1 MKKPLYQ
8 VIIDDILNDIQ
19 LGNLKNG
26 DQLPTEHELAD
37 RYKVSRITSKRAL
50 NDLETLGYVKR
61 IQGKGSFIQK
71 DDINSTHEILF
82 VMPFPNAPNFGNYTQ
97 GMLKALTESPYRLHI
112 LDNESLH
119 KEQHDFSQYAGVILY
134 PQSSNESMNFIFKLF
149 EGNIPTILLDK
160 EISGVPLTSVTPNNV
175 QGGFIATEHLMKQK
189 CKKIGFV
196 GQKDFFN
203 ISSSRERFIGYL
215 KAFEKQDNLKPQEAV
230 YFEPLHHFDL
240 EQFIKFD
247 GIVFENDILAIQVMN
262 QLLSNNVKIPQDIKL
277 VGFDNS
283 QASELVN
290 PSLSSVAQDFESIGF
305 RAMKELL
312 QEIHYDKKK
321 DVKNIKLDVS
331 LVARDSSRK
340 E

>member
-19 LGNLKNG
+19 LGNLRNG

-37 RYKVSRITSKRAL
+37 KFKVSRITSKRAL
-50 NDLETLGYVKR
+50 NDLEMLGYVKR

-97 GMLKALTESPYRLHI
+97 GMLKALTDSPYRLHI
-112 LDNESLH
+112 LDNQSLH

-149 EGNIPTILLDK
+149 EGTVPTILLDK

-175 QGGFIATEHLMKQK
+175 QGGLIATQHLMDQG
-189 CKKIGFV
+189 CENIGFV

-215 KAFEKQDNLKPQEAV
+215 KAFERQDFLKPQEAV
-230 YFEPLHHFDL
+230 FYEPNQKFDL
-240 EQFIKFD
+240 ESCAQFD

-262 QLLSNNVKIPQDIKL
+262 QLLANDIKIPEDIKL

-283 QASELVN
+283 QASELVS
-290 PSLSSVAQDFESIGF
+290 PSLSSVAQDFEGIGN

-312 QEIHYDKKK
+312 KEIHYEKRK
-321 DVKNIKLDVS
+321 DIQNIKLDVN
-331 LVARDSSRK
+331 LVVRKSSRK
-340 E
+340 D